1 MTRNKSKLHDLHWV
15 NRLKIILLTL
25 TISIITP
32 LPDAV
37 FVNKASQN
45 IAEAIPTPKKSPE
58 RWIQVD
64 LSEQKLIA
72 WEGKI
77 RVYTVK
83 ISSGKKSTPTP
94 VGRFRVQSKYKT
106 TRMRGRGYDIANV
119 PYTLYYDGNYA
130 IHGAYWHKRFGTPV
144 SHGCINLPPNRA
156 KLIFNW
162 ASVGTSVV
170 VQQ

>member
-1 MTRNKSKLHDLHWV
+1 MTRNRFKLHDLPWV
-15 NRLKIILLTL
+15 DRLRMILLTL
-25 TISIITP
+25 IIGVLTP
-32 LPDAV
+32 LPG
-37 FVNKASQN
+37 SQN

-64 LSEQKLIA
+64 LSQQKLTA
-72 WEGKI
+72 WEGKR

-94 VGRFRVQSKYKT
+94 VGRFRIQSKHRT
-106 TRMRGRGYDIANV
+106 TRMRGRGYDLANV
-119 PYTLYYDGNYA
+119 PYTLYYHGSYA

-162 ASVGTSVV
+162 ASVGTPVV
-170 VQQ
+170 VEQ

>member
-1 MTRNKSKLHDLHWV
+1 MTRNKFKLHDLSWV

-32 LPDAV
+32 LP
-37 FVNKASQN
+37 ASQN
-45 IAEAIPTPKKSPE
+45 IAEAIPAPKKSPE

-64 LSEQKLIA
+64 LSQQKLTA
-72 WEGKI
+72 WEGKR

-94 VGRFRVQSKYKT
+94 VGRFRIQSKHRT
-106 TRMRGRGYDIANV
+106 TRMRGRGYDLANV
-119 PYTLYYDGNYA
+119 PYTLYYHGSYA

-162 ASVGTSVV
+162 ASVGTPVV
-170 VQQ
+170 VEQ

>member
-1 MTRNKSKLHDLHWV
+1 MNRNKSKLHDLNWV

-25 TISIITP
+25 TIGVLTP
-32 LPDAV
+32 LPDQTL
-37 FVNKASQN
+37 VNKPSQN
-45 IAEAIPTPKKSPE
+45 IAIAIPKKSSE

-64 LSEQKLIA
+64 LSQQKLTA
-72 WEGKI
+72 WEGKR
-77 RVYTVK
+77 RVYTFKV
-83 ISSGKKSTPTP
+83 SSGKKSTPTP
-94 VGRFRVQSKYKT
+94 VGRFRVQSKHKT
-106 TRMRGRGYDIANV
+106 TRMRGRGYNIGNV
-119 PYTLYYDGNYA
+119 PYTLYYHGSYA

-162 ASVGTSVV
+162 ASVGTPVV

>member
-1 MTRNKSKLHDLHWV
+1 MTRNKFKLHDLPWV

-32 LPDAV
+32 LP
-37 FVNKASQN
+37 ASQN

-64 LSEQKLIA
+64 LSQQKLTA
-72 WEGKI
+72 WEGKR

-94 VGRFRVQSKYKT
+94 VGRFRIQSKHRT
-106 TRMRGRGYDIANV
+106 TRMRGRGYDLANV
-119 PYTLYYDGNYA
+119 PYTLYYHGSYA

-162 ASVGTSVV
+162 ASVGTPVV
-170 VQQ
+170 VEQ

>member
-1 MTRNKSKLHDLHWV
+1 MTRNKFKLHDLSWV

-32 LPDAV
+32 LP
-37 FVNKASQN
+37 ASQN
-45 IAEAIPTPKKSPE
+45 IAEAIPAPKKSPE

-64 LSEQKLIA
+64 LSQQKLTA
-72 WEGKI
+72 WEGKR

-94 VGRFRVQSKYKT
+94 VGRFRIQSKHRT
-106 TRMRGRGYDIANV
+106 TRMRGRGYDLANV
-119 PYTLYYDGNYA
+119 PYTLYYHGSYA

-156 KLIFNW
+156 RLIFNW
-162 ASVGTSVV
+162 ASVGTPVV
-170 VQQ
+170 VKQ